1 VLWSVSKAFC
11 KDLPTESLDLDEIS
25 AKLIKRVQRMFNI
38 KGWGR
43 YGQFGLLLALAG
55 IPVTRDSV
63 VDVAMPARPQQQARG
78 DPGRRTQLQRR
89 HQGADQ
95 QEALPGRPIPH

>member
-1 VLWSVSKAFC
+1 VECLESVLQR

-95 QEALPGRPIPH
+95 